1 MVYTIIYSCKNY
13 LKGFLVYY
21 IIIIYIYYMSL
32 YCNNNTSFRDTNQKS
47 ASIND
52 KKLEYSIT
60 QRKQIMI
67 NSDKIINTG

>member
-1 MVYTIIYSCKNY
+1 MDDMSVILSQYFYTLSLFIMK
-13 LKGFLVYY
+13 
-21 IIIIYIYYMSL
+21 IIIITPHL
-32 YCNNNTSFRDTNQKS
+32 RDTNQKS

-67 NSDKIINTG
+67 NSDKIINTD